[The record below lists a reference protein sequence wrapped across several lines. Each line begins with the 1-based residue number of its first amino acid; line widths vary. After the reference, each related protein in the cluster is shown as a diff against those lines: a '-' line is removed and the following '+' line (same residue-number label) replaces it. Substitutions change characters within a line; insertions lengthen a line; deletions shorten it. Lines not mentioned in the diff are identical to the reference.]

1 MLRIFLL
8 TLACFIWGLGF
19 VGTRWTLDV
28 YDPFWSNSL
37 RFVFA
42 AILSAPVLIYRK
54 SFKISFGAFVCG
66 ICLLLALQLQTIG
79 IEITTLAKSGFLTAF
94 YAIFTPIFGMIFYSH
109 HYRKTYWALV
119 SSALIGIAFLCD
131 LDWKSFNQG
140 DGWVLASAVFFSL
153 HIMAVD
159 YFGQGS
165 NALDFNFQQIIVMA
179 VFGAGLTYIF
189 NGPTDL
195 TPLLNWSDLL
205 RGSPLTGFL
214 IVSIFSSML
223 AFSIQVYAQ
232 QGTPT
237 HIVSLIF
244 LSESVFS
251 ALFGVLLFDEFLNL
265 NGVFG
270 ATIVMLSVALIP
282 FVTRYKKKSLP
293 DEETL

>member
-8 TLACFIWGLGF
+8 TMACLIWGLGF

-28 YDPFWSNSL
+28 YDPYWSNSL
-37 RFVFA
+37 RFIFA
-42 AILSAPVLIYRK
+42 ACLSTPVLFYRK
-54 SFKISFGAFVCG
+54 AMKISFGAFVCG
-66 ICLLLALQLQTIG
+66 VCLLFALQLQTIG
-79 IEITTLAKSGFLTAF
+79 VGLTTLAKSGFLTAF
-94 YAIFTPIFGMIFYSH
+94 YAIFTPIFGMLFYSE

-119 SSALIGIAFLCD
+119 GTALVGIAFLCD
-131 LDWKSFNQG
+131 LNWKSFNEG
-140 DGWVLASAVFFSL
+140 DAWVLASAIFFSL

-159 YFGQGS
+159 YFGQGEDVV
-165 NALDFNFQQIIVMA
+165 NFNLQQIIVMA
-179 VFGAGLTYIF
+179 LLGGGFTYLF
-189 NGPTDL
+189 MGPTTL
-195 TPLLNWSDLL
+195 GPLLDLGDLL
-205 RGSPLTGFL
+205 RPSPLAGFL
-214 IVSIFSSML
+214 IVSLFSSML

-270 ATIVMLSVALIP
+270 AALVMGSVALVP
-282 FVTRYKKKSLP
+282 FVTRYKKRNLS
-293 DEETL
+293 D